1 MVDKILNCAV
11 VVRHVLLAAV
21 DMVVP
26 EVAFVEGVVSEVVLV
41 DNSLDMV
48 VPEVAFAGSVVSE
61 LVCSIFV
68 GPAIGDNLGH
78 YIG

>member
-1 MVDKILNCAV
+1 MVDRILNSTV
-11 VVRHVLLAAV
+11 VVRLVLFAAV
-21 DMVVP
+21 DIVAP
-26 EVAFVEGVVSEVVLV
+26 EVALVEGVVSEVVLV
-41 DNSLDMV
+41 GNSLDMV